1 MDIREIIKKK
11 ETVYKGRILEVEKI
25 TVSLPN
31 GDDAIRDVVR
41 HKGACGIIA
50 LDEDLNI
57 VLEKQYR
64 VAFDDIL
71 IEIPAGK
78 LDPGED
84 PLHCAKRELEE
95 ETGYV
100 AESMKHV
107 LTVASSPGF
116 SDETVHLYI
125 AEGLIQKEMKWDK
138 DEALIVWKEPLANAK
153 KWVLEGKIKNGLA
166 VVAILAAC
174 QIKGV

>member
-25 TVSLPN
+25 TVHLPN
-31 GDDAIRDVVR
+31 GNDAVRDVVR

-50 LDEDLNI
+50 LDDDLNI

-64 VAFDDIL
+64 VAFDEIL

-78 LDPGED
+78 LDPNED

-100 AESMKHV
+100 AESMKCV

-116 SDETVHLYI
+116 SDEIVYLYM
-125 AEGLIQKEMKWDK
+125 AEGLTQKEMNWDE
-138 DEALIVWKEPLANAK
+138 DEALIVWKEPLVNAK